1 MEELVGGYGWEIIH
15 GYENI
20 ETTYVAIE
28 MGGFTLTKVDTVTYR
43 EDDKGHVLLLGIDG
57 STHNWRI
64 K

>member
-28 MGGFTLTKVDTVTYR
+28 MGGFTLTKVDAVT
-43 EDDKGHVLLLGIDG
+43 
-57 STHNWRI
+57 
-64 K
+64 